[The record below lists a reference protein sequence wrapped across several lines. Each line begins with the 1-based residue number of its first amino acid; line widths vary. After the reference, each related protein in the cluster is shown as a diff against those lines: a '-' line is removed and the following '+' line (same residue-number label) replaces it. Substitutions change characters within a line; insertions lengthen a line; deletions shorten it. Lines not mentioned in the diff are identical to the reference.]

1 MWDFLERLTRV
12 ALPRIRDF
20 HGVPAKSFDG
30 RGNYSLGIKEHIVFP
45 EIDFDKV
52 VDSWGMDI
60 TVCTTAR
67 TDDEA
72 RALLAAFN
80 FPFRQ

>member
-30 RGNYSLGIKEHIVFP
+30 RGNYSLGFG
-45 EIDFDKV
+45 
-52 VDSWGMDI
+52 SNSRSRRSTTTRW
-60 TVCTTAR
+60 TVSAGWR
-67 TDDEA
+67 SA
-72 RALLAAFN
+72 S
-80 FPFRQ
+80 